1 MQLKTPG
8 VHVVAENTVPNSL
21 LAAAAGMALF
31 LGYTEKPGRHT
42 AVGPVLVDSIR
53 HFEQQFGGPHAPQF
67 SLHVEQG
74 TLELLPAHRNQA
86 RFFLYHGLQSYFD
99 NGGGPAYVQSIG
111 THADAIARGKRK
123 EDFLDRIDA
132 LKNAAGVGLVVAP
145 DATLMGSSEECH
157 AVWQSLLE
165 HCGVMGNRMALI
177 DVYGGGQP
185 RTRHVED
192 DIISGSRHGLRA
204 SLYGNFLGFGA
215 AYYPWLYF
223 NLLDPLSITWDNLD
237 DAALALLSEAL
248 LQALSMQSPAPAPA
262 ARDNLTTLFRR
273 IAHRLPADQEN
284 RAAHVI
290 ATHRKLIGA
299 SPMYYRLAALLLALA
314 NQLPPGAAMAG
325 VYARTDAQQGVWQA
339 PANTG
344 IVGAVALVEEI
355 SQQDHEGLNLPP
367 DGKAV
372 NAIRTFAAG
381 GMVIWGA
388 RTLDGNSDD
397 WRYVPVRR
405 TAIML
410 EQSIKAAMAA
420 HASLPNDTNTWQA
433 LHDMIAG
440 FLTVQ
445 WQNGALLGASAG
457 DAFRV
462 EVGLGSTMTGD
473 DIVRCTLRAGVAVA
487 LVHPAEFIH
496 LRFEQQM
503 QDGFIRRDA
512 PV

>member
-1 MQLKTPG
+1 MPLKTPG
-8 VHVVAENTVPNSL
+8 VYIVADNTVPDSL
-21 LAAAAGMALF
+21 LAAATGMTLF
-31 LGYTEKPGRHT
+31 LGYTEKPGKDT
-42 AVGPVLVDSIR
+42 AAGPVLVESVR
-53 HFEQQFGGPHAPQF
+53 QFEQQFGGPHAPQF

-74 TLELLPAHRNQA
+74 TLELLPAHRDQA

-99 NGGGPAYVQSIG
+99 NGGGPAYVQSTG

-123 EDFLDRIDA
+123 EDFLERIEA
-132 LKNAAGVGLVVAP
+132 LENVAGVGLIVAP
-145 DATLMGSSEECH
+145 DATLLGSSDECH
-157 AVWQSLLE
+157 VVWQSLLD
-165 HCGVMGNRMALI
+165 HCGAMGDRMALI

-204 SLYGNFLGFGA
+204 SLHGSFLSFGA
-215 AYYPWLYF
+215 AYYPWLHF
-223 NLLDPLSITWDNLD
+223 NLVDPPTITWDNLD

-248 LQALSMQSPAPAPA
+248 LHELAMQSPPPSPASRDALA
-262 ARDNLTTLFRR
+262 ALFHG
-273 IAHRLPADQEN
+273 IGHRLPAGQDN
-284 RAAHVI
+284 RAARV
-290 ATHRKLIGA
+290 ADTHRTLLKTSRL
-299 SPMYYRLAALLLALA
+299 YYRLAALLLALA

-344 IVGAVALVEEI
+344 IVGAVAPVEEI

-372 NAIRTFAAG
+372 NAIRSFPGAG
-381 GMVIWGA
+381 LLIWGA
-388 RTLDGNSDD
+388 RTMDGNSND

-405 TAIML
+405 TAIMF

-420 HASLPNDTNTWQA
+420 HASLPNDANTWQSLRA
-433 LHDMIAG
+433 MIAG
-440 FLTVQ
+440 FLTAQ
-445 WQNGALLGASAG
+445 WQSGALPGASAG

-462 EVGLGSTMTGD
+462 EVGLGSSMTAD
-473 DIVRCTLRAGVAVA
+473 DIVQGTLRASVAVA
-487 LVHPAEFIH
+487 LSHPAEFIH

-503 QDGFIRRDA
+503 RFS
-512 PV
+512 